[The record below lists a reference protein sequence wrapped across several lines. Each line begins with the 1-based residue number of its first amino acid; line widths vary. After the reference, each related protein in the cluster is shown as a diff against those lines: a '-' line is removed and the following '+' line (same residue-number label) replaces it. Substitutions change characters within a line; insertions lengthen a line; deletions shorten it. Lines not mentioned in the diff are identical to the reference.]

1 MSTYIISDAKIS
13 GLIGALN
20 KQILKDPPNDG
31 ELFETVVWLSANFLS
46 QSPPEL
52 LENYIQS
59 FNEYLR
65 IKLAEIYAEK
75 DLLQ

>member
-1 MSTYIISDAKIS
+1 MEIYRISDVKIS

-20 KQILKDPPNDG
+20 KQILKDPPNEG
-31 ELFETVVWLSANFLS
+31 ELFEAIVWLSADFLS
-46 QSPPEL
+46 QAPAEL

-65 IKLAEIYAEK
+65 IKLTEIYANRE
-75 DLLQ
+75 LS